1 MEMQDSH
8 RNLLAATHLS
18 VENEFEDMF
27 TTDHS
32 LTFRTSRSG
41 LSVDLA
47 SESRC
52 GAGGTTASRR
62 SAASSS
68 VIWYIQR

>member
-1 MEMQDSH
+1 MGMQDSH
-8 RNLLAATHLS
+8 RNLLAAMHLS
-18 VENEFEDMF
+18 VEDEFEDMF

-52 GAGGTTASRR
+52 GATASRR